1 MLMQPRRNRNE
12 RVKLNSEQM
21 NKLEQ
26 GLEKILF
33 KNMLWDNT
41 YVTRIYKMACEW
53 YN

>member
-1 MLMQPRRNRNE
+1 MLMKTRRNRNE

-33 KNMLWDNT
+33 KNR
-41 YVTRIYKMACEW
+41 Y
-53 YN
+53 